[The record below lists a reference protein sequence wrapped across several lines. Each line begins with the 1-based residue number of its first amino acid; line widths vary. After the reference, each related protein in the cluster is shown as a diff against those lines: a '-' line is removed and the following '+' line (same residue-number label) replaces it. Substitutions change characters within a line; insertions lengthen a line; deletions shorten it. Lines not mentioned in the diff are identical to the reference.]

1 MCVAIVHATESI
13 DIVARRSF
21 FRSLAISK
29 EILQKFDFLLG
40 LTAFDHAIGIAEPPA
55 KNCENCLTLYASR
68 SEDTKINL
76 DFSRIQDF
84 VSFSTFHFPGL

>member
-29 EILQKFDFLLG
+29 DILQKFDFFLG
-40 LTAFDHAIGIAEPPA
+40 LTALDHAVGIAEPPA
-55 KNCENCLTLYASR
+55 KKNCKNSLTLYASR
-68 SEDTKINL
+68 SEDTNSG
-76 DFSRIQDF
+76 FF
-84 VSFSTFHFPGL
+84 VSFSTFHLIYFPGL